1 MDNKNIA
8 LEIANAIV
16 KDLWLKGLITDKEK
30 ENAII
35 RCPNCGAKIK
45 TGNKKCEFPMQ
56 LLKKYCNI

>member
-30 ENAII
+30 ENAMEKNQVAFTST
-35 RCPNCGAKIK
+35 NC
-45 TGNKKCEFPMQ
+45 
-56 LLKKYCNI
+56 